1 MTNWEVSWMK
11 GAPIIPLI
19 WAARHT
25 SMARHILKVT
35 VQIADDIFERVQ
47 ELARK
52 EKTSF
57 RALTEQGLRLVLM
70 AKDGSSKKLPPLVTV
85 KGRGIA
91 DKFKNAPWENLRDE
105 INCPSL

>member
-1 MTNWEVSWMK
+1 MDE
-11 GAPIIPLI
+11 GPIIPLI
-19 WAARHT
+19 WGACYT
-25 SMARHILKVT
+25 SMASHIMKT
-35 VQIADDIFERVQ
+35 TIQIADDIFERVQ

-70 AKDGSSKKLPPLVTV
+70 SKDESSKKLPPLVTV